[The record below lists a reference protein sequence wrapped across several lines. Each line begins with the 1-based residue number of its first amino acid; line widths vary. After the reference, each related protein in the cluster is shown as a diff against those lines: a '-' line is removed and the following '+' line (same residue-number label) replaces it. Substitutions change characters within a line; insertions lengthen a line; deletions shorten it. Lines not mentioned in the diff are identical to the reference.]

1 MSEGDMGTRVS
12 SRTELEAIYREH
24 GNRFWWAVL
33 AYCGDRDVASD
44 AVAEAFAQAL
54 RRDRAL
60 TDPLAWVWRT
70 AFRVAAGEL
79 HRRRRSQQLGVE
91 QAYEMPEP
99 TDLFLA
105 LARLSPR
112 QRAAVVLF
120 HYGDYRL
127 TEIADILGIAKATVS
142 VHLVRGRRRLRQL
155 LEDRHE

>member
-1 MSEGDMGTRVS
+1 MGTRVS
-12 SRTELEAIYREH
+12 NRTELEAIYREH
-24 GNRFWWAVL
+24 GNRLWWAVL

-44 AVAEAFAQAL
+44 AVAESFAQAL
-54 RRDRAL
+54 RRGEAL
-60 TDPLAWVWRT
+60 RDPLAWVWKT
-70 AFRVAAGEL
+70 AFLVAAGEL
-79 HRRRRSQQLGVE
+79 QRRRRSQPLVAE
-91 QAYEMPEP
+91 LSYELPEP

-142 VHLVRGRRRLRQL
+142 VHLLRGRRRLRHL
-155 LEDRHE
+155 LEDQHD